1 MSLWINS
8 NPEGEPEL
16 SSPRRGHTLRPGAE
30 GRSFYTYV
38 LVALVAL
45 TIGLIVG
52 QIAAEYRM
60 AHSRI
65 QWPAPVLPHPRTLPP

>member
-8 NPEGEPEL
+8 NPESEPGV
-16 SSPRRGHTLRPGAE
+16 SAPRRGCTLHRGD
-30 GRSFYTYV
+30 GSHSFYTYV
-38 LVALVAL
+38 LVGLVAL

-52 QIAAEYRM
+52 QLAAEYRI

-65 QWPAPVLPHPRTLPP
+65 QWPAPALPRPRTLTQ